1 MVGKQTSRDC
11 QGILDNEGARRNAGG
26 KFPLI
31 PVDSLSKAVQITVTK
46 GRGNSMDNLSLPRI
60 YISSP
65 RARMVVL
72 TEEKINED
80 SKVSRYHHHL
90 IPLLG

>member
-11 QGILDNEGARRNAGG
+11 QGILDNEGARGMGG

-31 PVDSLSKAVQITVTK
+31 PVDSLSKAVQITVMK

-60 YISSP
+60 YISRIEP
-65 RARMVVL
+65 
-72 TEEKINED
+72 
-80 SKVSRYHHHL
+80 VSAHGGFDR
-90 IPLLG
+90 GKNK

>member
-31 PVDSLSKAVQITVTK
+31 PVDSLSKAVQITVMK
-46 GRGNSMDNLSLPRI
+46 GREGISMDNLSLL
-60 YISSP
+60 
-65 RARMVVL
+65 ML
-72 TEEKINED
+72 
-80 SKVSRYHHHL
+80 L
-90 IPLLG
+90 PLSLAHGGFDRGKNK

>member
-11 QGILDNEGARRNAGG
+11 QGILDNEGAKRNAGG

-31 PVDSLSKAVQITVTK
+31 PVDSLSKAVQITVMK

-60 YISSP
+60 
-65 RARMVVL
+65 
-72 TEEKINED
+72 
-80 SKVSRYHHHL
+80 HL
-90 IPLLG
+90 EPASAHGGFDRGKNK